1 MKQVC
6 LSLILSAV
14 FLLPAAEL
22 PGWFSRGGKGWIG
35 MGELAL
41 SLTHLSPRW
50 KQTSLRSAG
59 KVRFADEAGAV
70 IGEGA
75 YLGAKFRETFTPAGK
90 DKLHYEGVFSVSAE
104 LPTQALFLEFQIPA
118 GTANVSID
126 GDTITLPSRYDA
138 KKWVVF
144 NNKKVEEFSIP
155 LADGS
160 VWTATGGFGVRI
172 QDQRRFNAGMKAPF
186 AVRFYYA
193 PEEGRPENFRLT
205 ADFRLER
212 GGSAAKL
219 PDWVR
224 LEKSGVLK
232 IETLP
237 FTVVHAAPGWQWS
250 RQSSSPGTK
259 RTFREGVVTVS
270 GKFGLGELRVT
281 AEPLTPA
288 AFRYSAQFCS
298 DRPFPTLLLA
308 MEFSLSARAR
318 QIEVDGR
325 RVDLRTEYDAARWV
339 PVNNR
344 RVREFSF
351 PLDSGSML
359 NISGDYVLRIQDN
372 RKFNLPGYSVRLY
385 FTPSKGELTGAEF
398 SAKFELRRLGV
409 QVVDLAPAANMGFA
423 DEVAGDGKG
432 GWTDQGP
439 ANDLRMLKPGKLTV
453 GGVDFTVAD
462 PAGNGGRSA
471 VVLGRKFPH
480 EATVKLSG
488 SGRWLFLLHALAWPG
503 GKKAGALAVTFADGS
518 NQEIP
523 VENGRDV
530 GNWWEPNNFA
540 NSLIA

>member
-22 PGWFSRGGKGWIG
+22 PGWFSRGGKGRIG
-35 MGELAL
+35 MGELALL

-50 KQTSLRSAG
+50 KQTSLRFAG
-59 KVRFADEAGAV
+59 KVRFVDEAGAV

-160 VWTATGGFGVRI
+160 VWTATGGFVVRI

-212 GGSAAKL
+212 GESAAKL

-237 FTVVHAAPGWQWS
+237 FTVVHAAPGCRHRFRQVWS
-250 RQSSSPGTK
+250 GRAPGDGGAAHSGGVPVL
-259 RTFREGVVTVS
+259 RAVLFRPAVS
-270 GKFGLGELRVT
+270 
-281 AEPLTPA
+281 
-288 AFRYSAQFCS
+288 
-298 DRPFPTLLLA
+298 
-308 MEFSLSARAR
+308 
-318 QIEVDGR
+318 
-325 RVDLRTEYDAARWV
+325 DAA
-339 PVNNR
+339 
-344 RVREFSF
+344 
-351 PLDSGSML
+351 
-359 NISGDYVLRIQDN
+359 
-372 RKFNLPGYSVRLY
+372 
-385 FTPSKGELTGAEF
+385 
-398 SAKFELRRLGV
+398 
-409 QVVDLAPAANMGFA
+409 
-423 DEVAGDGKG
+423 AGDGVL
-432 GWTDQGP
+432 P
-439 ANDLRMLKPGKLTV
+439 LRPGA
-453 GGVDFTVAD
+453 AD
-462 PAGNGGRSA
+462 RSGRAQSRSA
-471 VVLGRKFPH
+471 HR
-480 EATVKLSG
+480 
-488 SGRWLFLLHALAWPG
+488 
-503 GKKAGALAVTFADGS
+503 
-518 NQEIP
+518 I
-523 VENGRDV
+523 
-530 GNWWEPNNFA
+530 
-540 NSLIA
+540 